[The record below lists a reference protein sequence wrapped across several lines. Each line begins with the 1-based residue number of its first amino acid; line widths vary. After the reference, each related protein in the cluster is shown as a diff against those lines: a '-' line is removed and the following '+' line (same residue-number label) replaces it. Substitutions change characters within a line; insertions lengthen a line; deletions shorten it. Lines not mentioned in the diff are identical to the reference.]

1 MPELANSV
9 FPKGIFTF
17 YKYNVCKKL
26 LFRSCQTFKGATEAI
41 VEDTAT
47 YDTLHPPNPA
57 L

>member
-1 MPELANSV
+1 MLELANSV
-9 FPKGIFTF
+9 VPKGIFTF

-41 VEDTAT
+41 VDDTAT